1 MDWSEIPSSPRNM
14 PRACPLAASPPHRL
28 FCTALRLADCES
40 LLNASHFQSP
50 FVHADTDVGR
60 TKISLFSQTLIADD
74 PFANSA
80 PPRGQAM
87 RVAAT

>member
-1 MDWSEIPSSPRNM
+1 M
-14 PRACPLAASPPHRL
+14 H
-28 FCTALRLADCES
+28 T
-40 LLNASHFQSP
+40 
-50 FVHADTDVGR
+50 DTDVGL
-60 TKISLFSQTLIADD
+60 TKISLVSQTLIADD